1 MLLFK
6 LSNCGRN
13 ELLDH
18 TEGTLLRTC
27 NKAQGSVH
35 SFPKDGSND
44 SRLFAGVPT
53 GRRNH
58 SQSGACEAQRPS
70 IMEAGVTAV
79 RRTHKEWASALGLQL
94 PSSLVYACLMSAL
107 YALGVKLLMWAI
119 TVILCLDKSSCM
131 QLGVWVII
139 ISAHYVWLAA
149 INERKKREKVI
160 GQMSLFTR
168 AWNQKENLHRLRTNE
183 CERKT
188 FASQRGSVPSLFVDP
203 VGLNCPE
210 TLFSLKAFQAFKWKP
225 AAWQYLFNLSWK
237 VCGLRRAREE
247 F

>member
-1 MLLFK
+1 MPKEVDWLCNTWKILNPFCWRAARWMSQTSEFKTKRSSYHAHLTQPDAAFK

-18 TEGTLLRTC
+18 TEGTLSRTS

-58 SQSGACEAQRPS
+58 SRSGVCGAQRPS
-70 IMEAGVTAV
+70 ITEAGVTAV

-107 YALGVKLLMWAI
+107 YALGVKLLM
-119 TVILCLDKSSCM
+119 
-131 QLGVWVII
+131 
-139 ISAHYVWLAA
+139 
-149 INERKKREKVI
+149 
-160 GQMSLFTR
+160 
-168 AWNQKENLHRLRTNE
+168 
-183 CERKT
+183 
-188 FASQRGSVPSLFVDP
+188 
-203 VGLNCPE
+203 
-210 TLFSLKAFQAFKWKP
+210 
-225 AAWQYLFNLSWK
+225 
-237 VCGLRRAREE
+237 
-247 F
+247 